1 MNFIKYISV
10 FFISFTLVSSSPA
23 SLKNKRAIIYPDL
36 SPAASQAFRIVED
49 ILHTQ
54 QTYEIAE
61 PEDTIKHIKI
71 TAVGD
76 LMVHTWQLN
85 DAYDKETGEYDFSND
100 FEMVYDYLAPSDYTI
115 GNLETVF
122 AGAEIGYSDFPM
134 FNTPDSFG
142 YALKEAGFDLL
153 TTANNHSMDKK
164 EAGLLRTL
172 DVLDTLEIAH
182 VGTYRSF
189 EESESFQI
197 TDINGIKTAFLS
209 YTYGTN
215 GIPVPKGK
223 EYLINI
229 ISEEKI
235 ISDLKKVKELEPDL
249 IIVMPHMGNEYE
261 TYTKQIFKNWADL
274 MINNG
279 ADIVIASHPHVLQP
293 MEIKE
298 ITEADGSQR
307 NAFVIYSMGNFIS
320 SQRTEPRDYSMILNL
335 SISQKDTEKPVIE
348 KVSFIPTWVQFKNQ
362 QGMDYVRVLS
372 VYDALSQYSEGIENN
387 LRPKDITRLKRV
399 HEEITK
405 IYFGESISLEDM
417 ENEYTFYEKSTEY
430 EPSGEK
436 EYGN

>member
-1 MNFIKYISV
+1 MMKKGGKMKVAKGISFIFITLIFTAFSYISLNSSDIV
-10 FFISFTLVSSSPA
+10 IGLHLFRPASTSSELIDNISSPKINPEVEI
-23 SLKNKRAIIYPDL
+23 KN
-36 SPAASQAFRIVED
+36 
-49 ILHTQ
+49 
-54 QTYEIAE
+54 
-61 PEDTIKHIKI
+61 IKI

-76 LMVHTWQLN
+76 LMVHGWQLE
-85 DAYDKETGEYDFSND
+85 DACNKETEAYDFSGN
-100 FEMVYDYLAPSDYTI
+100 FEMVHEYLSNTSYTI

-122 AGAEIGYSDFPM
+122 AGKEIGYSDFPM

-142 YALKEAGFDLL
+142 QAIKEARFNLL

-164 EAGLLRTL
+164 ADGLLRTL
-172 DVLDTLEIAH
+172 DVLDGFGIEH
-182 VGTYRSF
+182 VGTYRSL
-189 EESESFQI
+189 EESQSFKI
-197 TDINGIKTAFLS
+197 VDIEGIKTAFLS

-215 GIPVPKGK
+215 GISVPKGK

-235 ISDLKKVKELEPDL
+235 INDLKNVKELNPDL
-249 IIVMPHMGNEYE
+249 IVVMPHMGNEYE
-261 TYTKQIFKNWADL
+261 TYSRQVFKNWVDI

-298 ITEADGSQR
+298 VTEGGKVVR

-335 SISQKDTEKPVIE
+335 SISKKNNEKPVIE

-362 QGMDYVRVLS
+362 QGMNYVRVLS
-372 VYDALSQYSEGIENN
+372 VHDALLQYDEGIENN
-387 LRPKDITRLKRV
+387 LGFKDIARLKRV

-405 IYFGESISLEDM
+405 IYLGESVPLEKI
-417 ENEYTFYEKSTEY
+417 ENEYIFYERSRDY
-430 EPSGEK
+430 EDFMSL
-436 EYGN
+436 N